1 MNTTTSPEN
10 AAALRARLRALGLY
24 ALADTDPAH
33 LAQPWIQELLDVE
46 EPERRRRSLERRLS
60 NARIGPFKPITDFD
74 WQWPKAIDRALI
86 EELFALEFLDDATNV
101 VFLGPNGVGK
111 SMLAKN
117 LTHHAVLKGHVA
129 RFVAASDMLHDLAAQ
144 DSDAS
149 LARRL
154 RRYTQPP
161 VLCIDELGY
170 LAYDNRYA
178 DLLFEVISRRYLQRS
193 TLITTNKPFRQWSEV
208 FPNAAC
214 VVTLV
219 DRLMHRAEMV
229 DIDAESYRLKE
240 AAERAETR
248 KRARRKRTTATKART
263 RRRQPESTL

>member
-1 MNTTTSPEN
+1 MNTTTVPDDG
-10 AAALRARLRALGLY
+10 AALRTRLRALGLY
-24 ALADTDPAH
+24 ALADADPEH
-33 LAQPWIQELLDVE
+33 LAQPWVGELLDIE
-46 EPERRRRSLERRLS
+46 EPARRRRSLERRLS

-74 WQWPKAIDRALI
+74 WQWPDAIDRLLV
-86 EELFALEFLDDATNV
+86 EELFSLDFLEDATNV

-117 LTHHAVLKGHVA
+117 LTHHAVLEGHVA

-154 RRYTQPP
+154 RRYTQPV

-178 DLLFEVISRRYLQRS
+178 DLLFEIISRRYLHRS
-193 TLITTNKPFRQWSEV
+193 TLITTNKPFKQWNEV

-248 KRARRKRTTATKART
+248 KHARKKRTPRTKARST
-263 RRRQPESTL
+263 RTKRGTNP